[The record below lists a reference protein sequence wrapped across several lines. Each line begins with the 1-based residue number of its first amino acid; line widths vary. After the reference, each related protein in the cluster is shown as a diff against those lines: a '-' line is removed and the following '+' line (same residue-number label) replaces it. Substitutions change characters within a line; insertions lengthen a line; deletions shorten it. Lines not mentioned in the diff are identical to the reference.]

1 MAMISSVFASARAL
15 TLRFPRGSF
24 ASRFTSPM
32 ISLRLHGPRQAVVQR
47 RIAEFRECLEAIG
60 NVEMAVRDRV
70 LPRRAAELA
79 LAAGQRDHLLGD
91 VAKRG
96 RSARRDVED
105 ATAAVSEDEPCELR
119 DVVDEHVVALLL
131 ALAEQRNGFALLGQP
146 AKSIGPVAVV
156 RIARAVE
163 EARSEEHTSELQSL

>member
-47 RIAEFRECLEAIG
+47 RISKFREGLEAIG
-60 NVEMAVRDRV
+60 NVEMAERDRV
-70 LPRRAAELA
+70 LPRHAADLA
-79 LAAGQRDHLLGD
+79 LAAGQCDYLVGD

-96 RSARRDVED
+96 RSSRRDLEA
-105 ATAAVSEDEPCELR
+105 ATAAVLE
-119 DVVDEHVVALLL
+119 
-131 ALAEQRNGFALLGQP
+131 
-146 AKSIGPVAVV
+146 AKAHDRHDGV
-156 RIARAVE
+156 
-163 EARSEEHTSELQSL
+163 HH

>member
-1 MAMISSVFASARAL
+1 MAIISSVFASARAL
-15 TLRFPRGSF
+15 TLRFPHGSF

-32 ISLRLHGPRQAVVQR
+32 ISLRLHGPRHAVVQR

-70 LPRRAAELA
+70 LPRRAADLA

-105 ATAAVSEDEPCELR
+105 ATAAVSEAEPCELR
-119 DVVDEHVVALLL
+119 VVVDRYDVARLI
-131 ALAEQRNGFALLGQP
+131 
-146 AKSIGPVAVV
+146 SIAAM
-156 RIARAVE
+156 RY
-163 EARSEEHTSELQSL
+163 